1 MKKSNLE
8 LLGLSEGA
16 TEEEIKEAYARLRAK
31 YLEDRFKDGE
41 EGNEAARM
49 LTKLDTAYNELM
61 SELAEDQTAAE
72 GGTSFDRVEEL
83 IRSGDIQEAQ
93 RVLDSFNERSA
104 RWHYL
109 QSVVFYKKNWMN
121 ESKKQLEIALQMD
134 SSNEKYRTAY
144 NKLKEKIEYDKK
156 QAAAQSGAP
165 NGTYTQTQTSGSGD
179 YDQDQQQ
186 MGGGM
191 CEQCATCCAC
201 NMLFNCCMNACCGC
215 R

>member
-121 ESKKQLEIALQMD
+121 ESKKQLEIAMQLEPD
-134 SSNEKYRTAY
+134 NDKYKEAY
-144 NKLKEKIEYDKK
+144 RKLSDRIKG
-156 QAAAQSGAP
+156 AAQQPQGENRSVYEG
-165 NGTYTQTQTSGSGD
+165 QTMQSA
-179 YDQDQQQ
+179 DQDQ
-186 MGGGM
+186 MGGNF
-191 CEQCATCCAC
+191 CSWCIQCCAINRC
-201 NMLFNCCMNACCGC
+201 VNMLCNCC

>member
-121 ESKKQLEIALQMD
+121 ESKKQLEIAMQLEPD
-134 SSNEKYRTAY
+134 NDKYKEAY
-144 NKLKEKIEYDKK
+144 RKLSDRIKGD
-156 QAAAQSGAP
+156 AQQPQGE
-165 NGTYTQTQTSGSGD
+165 NRGVYEGQTIQSA
-179 YDQDQQQ
+179 DQDQ
-186 MGGGM
+186 MGGNF
-191 CEQCATCCAC
+191 CSWCIQCCAINMC
-201 NMLFNCCMNACCGC
+201 VNMLCNCC

>member
-16 TEEEIKEAYARLRAK
+16 TEEEIKDAYSKLRAK

-49 LTKLDTAYNELM
+49 LTKLDVAYNELM
-61 SELAEDQTAAE
+61 SELSENQNAFG
-72 GGTSFDRVEEL
+72 GGTSFDKVEEL

-93 RVLDSFNERSA
+93 RVLDSFNERNG

-109 QSVVFYKKNWMN
+109 QSVVFYKKSWMN
-121 ESKKQLEIALQMD
+121 ESKKQLEIAMQLEPE
-134 SSNEKYRTAY
+134 NEKYKDAY
-144 NKLKEKIEYDKK
+144 RKLNERLKSNAQ
-156 QAAAQSGAP
+156 QAQNPAGNQGVYEGQTMQSSP
-165 NGTYTQTQTSGSGD
+165 D
-179 YDQDQQQ
+179 DQ
-186 MGGGM
+186 MGGNF
-191 CEQCATCCAC
+191 CSWCIQCCALNMC
-201 NMLFNCCMNACCGC
+201 INMLCSCC

>member
-16 TEEEIKEAYARLRAK
+16 TEDDIKEAYSRLRAK

-61 SELAEDQTAAE
+61 SELSEDPNMSG
-72 GGTSFDRVEEL
+72 GGTSFEKVEEC

-93 RVLDSFNERSA
+93 RVLDSFNERNG

-109 QSVVFYKKNWMN
+109 QSVVFYKKSWMN
-121 ESKKQLEIALQMD
+121 ESKKQLEIAMQLEPD
-134 SSNEKYRTAY
+134 NEKYKDAY
-144 NKLKEKIEYDKK
+144 RKLNERLKSTSQ
-156 QAAAQSGAP
+156 QAQNPTGGQQGVYQGQTMQSP
-165 NGTYTQTQTSGSGD
+165 SD
-179 YDQDQQQ
+179 EQ
-186 MGGGM
+186 MGGNF
-191 CEQCATCCAC
+191 CSWCIQCCALNMC
-201 NMLFNCCMNACCGC
+201 LNMLCSCC